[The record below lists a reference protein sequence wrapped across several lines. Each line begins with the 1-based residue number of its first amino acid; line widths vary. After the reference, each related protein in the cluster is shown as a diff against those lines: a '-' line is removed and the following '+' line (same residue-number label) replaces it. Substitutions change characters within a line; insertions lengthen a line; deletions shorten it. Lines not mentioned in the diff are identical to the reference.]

1 MSVHMGS
8 RGRWGTALLTGLLMT
23 CLGATT
29 PTETK
34 TEGGTET
41 RPPHVVKA
49 DFLLRFLDY
58 IESPALA
65 QTAPDEAVVM
75 VIGGSDDVLQAL
87 QRAAQGRRVGTHPVV
102 CRPVAEGETLERV
115 HLLYLGPGTD
125 LLQHPLVKLA
135 QSLPVVL
142 VTDAPRGDPVGVIN
156 FIWTQDRVRFDVSLE
171 AAERVGLKVSS
182 RILQVAHR
190 VVVGSR

>member
-1 MSVHMGS
+1 MSLRMGARFS
-8 RGRWGTALLTGLLMT
+8 WGAVLLTVLWMT
-23 CLGATT
+23 CVGAT
-29 PTETK
+29 PVETK
-34 TEGGTET
+34 TDTATET

-58 IESPALA
+58 IESPVLA
-65 QTAPDEAVVM
+65 QTPPGEAVVM
-75 VIGGSDDVLQAL
+75 VVAGSDDVLQAL
-87 QRAAQGRRVGTHPVV
+87 QRAAQGKRLGNHPVV
-102 CRPVAEGETLERV
+102 CRTVNEGETLERV
-115 HLLYLGPGTD
+115 HLLYLGPGID

-142 VTDAPRGDPVGVIN
+142 VTDTPRGDPVGVIN
-156 FIWTQDRVRFDVSLE
+156 FIWTQERVRFDVSLE
-171 AAERVGLKVSS
+171 SAERVGLKVSS